1 MVKVKKYKCDFC
13 KNDLIFLK
21 SEEKNKHLFFC
32 IPCKKGFKKNN
43 LFILNKK
50 NNIHLK

>member
-1 MVKVKKYKCDFC
+1 MVKVKKYKYDFC